1 MVGGTGPRGG
11 GGGGGSPGLSDRPNI
26 ALTCDYPVLNNVGE
40 TSERRGGA
48 HMGLPERIDITLI

>member
-1 MVGGTGPRGG
+1 MVVVVV